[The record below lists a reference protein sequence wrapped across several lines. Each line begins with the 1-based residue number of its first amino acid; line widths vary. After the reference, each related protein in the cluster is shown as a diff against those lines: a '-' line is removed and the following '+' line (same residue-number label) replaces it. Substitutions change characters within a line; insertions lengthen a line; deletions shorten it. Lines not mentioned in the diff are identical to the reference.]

1 MAIKLLIKRIILCS
15 TFIVIV
21 SYRILASVVSDS
33 DGSAFVTKA
42 EFETLKNDFDEQIN
56 KYNASID
63 NKIDGAIASY
73 LDGIDINNKYKL
85 ENKYKL
91 INPTWMKN
99 KRFNKS
105 KKGNKYVKYMSI
117 TFATMNKTNGNL
129 VNSGRVMFLSEWT
142 CSSWGVVTPLTVN
155 NSDQEYLY
163 KVNKKTIGNLGQQY
177 VLDSLIEP
185 TYTVSVTGGSAGN
198 RGAVGTEYGRYILGE
213 TCQFTK
219 GGDTKFG
226 SYYKDYQI
234 YAYVSGAQ
242 VATGTKESVAVSW
255 SYSDKV
261 STDATLLCLAGG
273 KLNSDTM
280 YLLDQAKASELGE
293 QIAIASSNMGLS
305 RQARDVS
312 GWSIEKRTDGTQSTY
327 PLSLNAAV
335 YRHNYNTIASTD
347 LMHEGITQVMSD
359 KVYYYYNGCPLF
371 TTASED
377 GTVKFKLKFTNT
389 AGAQTKWALKASEFS
404 NEDNPQNCDNI
415 ENCSETSF
423 LTNSGSTI
431 EVSFDVK
438 KDTTYWIK
446 AEPVSGYTTLEIVG
460 DITQVGGG

>member
-1 MAIKLLIKRIILCS
+1 MVIKLLIKRIILCS
-15 TFIVIV
+15 ALLIII
-21 SYRILASVVSDS
+21 SYRIFASVVSDS
-33 DGSAFVTKA
+33 DGSVFITKA
-42 EFETLKNDFDEQIN
+42 EFDTLKKDFNEQIN
-56 KYNASID
+56 QYNESID
-63 NKIDGAIASY
+63 NKIDGAIAAY
-73 LDGIDINNKYKL
+73 LAGIKL
-85 ENKYKL
+85 AQQYNLDNKYKL

-117 TFATMNKTNGNL
+117 TFATMDRTNGSE
-129 VNSGRVMFLSEWT
+129 VNSGRTMFLSEWT
-142 CSSWGVVTPLTVN
+142 CSNWGTVVPLTVN
-155 NSDQEYLY
+155 DSDQEYLY

-177 VLDSLIEP
+177 ILDSLIEP
-185 TYTVSVTGGSAGN
+185 TYTVSVTGGAAGS
-198 RGAVGTEYGRYILGE
+198 RGAIGTETDRYILGE

-219 GGDTKFG
+219 GSDTKFG

-261 STDATLLCLAGG
+261 STDATLLYLAGG

-327 PLSLNAAV
+327 PLSLSAAV
-335 YRHNYNTIASTD
+335 YRHNYNTIASTN

-371 TTASED
+371 TTSSEN

-389 AGAQTKWALKASEFS
+389 ANAQTKWALKASEFS

-415 ENCSETSF
+415 ENCSETTF

-431 EVSFDVK
+431 DVSFDVK

-460 DITQVGGG
+460 DITQIGD